1 MSCGNCGTE
10 GAGCTPNGCKGNGNC
25 SSGGCNKLNTFDW
38 LAHIDYPENHKPFE
52 IVEIRFKGSKKSF
65 FRNVESLELFTGDM
79 VVVESDFG
87 HDIGQVS
94 LSGDLV
100 RLQLK
105 KYGIKEDDNRIKK
118 IYRKTTSGDLEKYE
132 QAKSRE
138 TKTLEDARVIAMEL
152 NLSMKLSDI
161 EFQGDNKKVTFF
173 YTAENRVD
181 FRELIKKYADRFKVR
196 IEMKQVGYRQE
207 AARLGAIG
215 SCGRELCCST
225 WLTDFKQ
232 VPISS
237 ARNQNLS
244 INMQK
249 LSGQCG
255 RLKCCLNYELDTYVE
270 ALTEFPKGKQI
281 KLETENGLAYCVK
294 TDILKRQL
302 WFTYPK
308 STSWI
313 PMELDRVNEIIALNK
328 QGKKVESLQEL
339 AVELPG
345 DSDVETV
352 APDLISDTDLKRFDK
367 SSGNKPKKKKRRK
380 NTGKRSNKKFNK
392 KKPE

>member
-1 MSCGNCGTE
+1 MGCSNCGTS
-10 GAGCTPNGCKGNGNC
+10 GAGCTPAGCKGNGNC

-38 LAHIDYPENHKPFE
+38 LAHIDLPDHFKPFDV
-52 IVEIRFKGSKKSF
+52 VEIRFKGSRKSF
-65 FRNVESLELFTGDM
+65 FRNTDNLELFTGDM

-87 HDIGQVS
+87 HDLGQVS

-105 KYGIKEDDNRIKK
+105 KHGLSEDDDRIKK
-118 IYRKTTSGDLEKYE
+118 IYRKANSSDLEKYE

-138 TKTLEDARVIAMEL
+138 TSTLESARVIAMEL

-181 FRELIKKYADRFKVR
+181 FRELIKRYADKFRVR

-225 WLTDFKQ
+225 WLTDFKL
-232 VPISS
+232 VPISA

-255 RLKCCLNYELDTYVE
+255 RLKCCLNYELDTYLE
-270 ALTEFPKGKQI
+270 ALGEFPKHKQL
-281 KLETENGLAYCVK
+281 KLETENGMAVCVK

-302 WFTYPK
+302 WFSLPNN
-308 STSWI
+308 SSWI
-313 PMELDRVNEIIALNK
+313 PLELDRVNEILELNK
-328 QGKKVESLQEL
+328 KGKKAESLQTFEFAL
-339 AVELPG
+339 EEAVVDAP
-345 DSDVETV
+345 

-367 SSGNKPKKKKRRK
+367 QKTASKKKRRNNK
-380 NTGKRSNKKFNK
+380 GRNKKRKFK
-392 KKPE
+392 GKPKS

>member
-1 MSCGNCGTE
+1 MGCGNCGSD
-10 GAGCTPNGCKGNGNC
+10 GAGCSPKGCKSNGHC
-25 SSGGCNKLNTFDW
+25 STGGCNKLNTFDW
-38 LAHIDYPENHKPFE
+38 LAHIDYPENYKPFE
-52 IVEIRFKGSKKSF
+52 IVEIRFKGSRKSF
-65 FRNVESLELFTGDM
+65 FRNVESIELFTGDM

-105 KYGIKEDDNRIKK
+105 KYGLKKDDNRIKK
-118 IYRKTTSGDLEKYE
+118 IYRKATSGDLEKYE

-138 TKTLEDARVIAMEL
+138 SKTLETSRVIAMEL
-152 NLSMKLSDI
+152 KLSMKLSDI

-181 FRELIKKYADRFKVR
+181 FRELIKRYADEFRVR

-270 ALTEFPKGKQI
+270 ALSEFPKQKQV
-281 KLETENGLAYCVK
+281 KLETENGIAFCVK

-302 WFTYPK
+302 WFAYPK
-308 STSWI
+308 SSSWI
-313 PMELDRVNEIIALNK
+313 PMELDRVNEILALNK
-328 QGKKVESLQEL
+328 EGKKVEALQEVTL
-339 AVELPG
+339 EIADENGVEMAV
-345 DSDVETV
+345 
-352 APDLISDTDLKRFDK
+352 PDLISDTDLERFDQ
-367 SSGNKPKKKKRRK
+367 SSGNKPKKKSKK
-380 NTGKRSNKKFNK
+380 NFNK
-392 KKPE
+392 RKPKRHKKKKSD